1 MRLAVPV
8 TGQEEIDAVAA
19 VLGTGYL
26 TQGPVTGRFEDLVR
40 SRVGATHAYATSSA
54 TTGLHLA
61 LKAFGVG
68 VGDEVV
74 LPAFSFPATANVVV
88 QLGAVPVFADI
99 DPVTFNLLPEACAEA
114 VTPRTKAI
122 MPVHAFGLC
131 ADMNA
136 ITAVAAS
143 AGVPVLEDAA
153 CALGA
158 TYHGGSA
165 GALGDAGVFSFHPR
179 KVITTGEGG
188 MVTTSDPDLAARMAV
203 LRTHGSVRGERYLSF
218 VDAGFNYRLSDVL
231 SAIGVAQMDRLDGIL
246 DDRRRLAGELTARL
260 ETVRDVEAPQVPDGH
275 THTYQSYVVTLDP
288 AVNRDAVIDAMSRR
302 DIETTLGTYGMHL
315 QPFFASTFGTRP
327 EHFPIATQ
335 AHRQALTLPLHTFLT
350 EGDLDRIAEALNE
363 SVRESRSR
371 RTGRVGNGRHGSC
384 G

>member
-8 TGQEEIDAVAA
+8 TGQEEVDAVAA
-19 VLGTGYL
+19 VLGTGNL
-26 TQGPVTGRFEDLVR
+26 TQGPVTLRFEELVK
-40 SRVGATHAYATSSA
+40 SRIGAAHACATSSA

-61 LKAFGVG
+61 LKAFEVG

-88 QLGAVPVFADI
+88 QLGAKPVFADI
-99 DPVTFNLLPEACAEA
+99 DPVTFNILPDACADA
-114 VTPRTKAI
+114 VTERTKVI

-131 ADMNA
+131 ADMDP
-136 ITAVAAS
+136 IRKVSEST
-143 AGVPVLEDAA
+143 GIPVLEDAA

-203 LRTHGSVRGERYLSF
+203 LRTHGSVRGEHYLSF

-231 SAIGVAQMDRLDGIL
+231 SAIGVVQMDRLDGIL
-246 DDRRRLAGELTARL
+246 RDRRRLADQLTARIQEL
-260 ETVRDVEAPQVPDGH
+260 PGVEAPRVPEGQ
-275 THTYQSYVVTLDP
+275 THTYQSYVVSL
-288 AVNRDAVIDAMSRR
+288 AAGIARDSVIDAMKRR
-302 DIETTLGTYGMHL
+302 QTETTLGTYGMHL
-315 QPFFASTFGTRP
+315 QPFFEATYGTRA
-327 EHFPIATQ
+327 EYFPNATQ

-350 EGDLDRIAEALNE
+350 ESDLDRIAEALGE
-363 SVRESRSR
+363 AVRESRSL
-371 RTGRVGNGRHGSC
+371 
-384 G
+384 

>member
-8 TGQEEIDAVAA
+8 TGPEEVDAVAE
-19 VLGTGYL
+19 VLGTGNL
-26 TQGPVTGRFEDLVR
+26 TQGPVTHKFEELVKDR
-40 SRVGATHAYATSSA
+40 IGADHAFATSSA
-54 TTGLHLA
+54 TTGLHMA
-61 LKAFGVG
+61 LKALGVG

-131 ADMNA
+131 ADMDA
-136 ITAVAAS
+136 INAVAEP
-143 AGVPVLEDAA
+143 AGIPVLEDAA

-158 TYHGGSA
+158 TYRGGSA
-165 GALGDAGVFSFHPR
+165 GALGDVGVFSFHPR

-188 MVTTSDPDLAARMAV
+188 MITTSDPELAGRMAI

-231 SAIGVAQMDRLDGIL
+231 SAIGVVQMGRLDGIL
-246 DDRRRLAGELTARL
+246 EDRRRLAGELTARL
-260 ETVRDVEAPQVPDGH
+260 KAVAEVEAPQVPDGH

-288 AVNRDAVIDAMSRR
+288 AVDRDGVIDAMSRR
-302 DIETTLGTYGMHL
+302 EIETTLGTYGMHL
-315 QPFFASTFGTRP
+315 QPYFEKAYATGPEQFPNATR
-327 EHFPIATQ
+327 
-335 AHRQALTLPLHTFLT
+335 AHHQALTLPLHTFLT
-350 EGDLDRIAEALNE
+350 EVDLDRIAEALSE

-371 RTGRVGNGRHGSC
+371 
-384 G
+384 

>member
-8 TGQEEIDAVAA
+8 TGQEEIDAVAD

-26 TQGPVTGRFEDLVR
+26 TQGPVTARFEDLVKT
-40 SRVGATHAYATSSA
+40 RVGATHGYATSSA

-68 VGDEVV
+68 PGDEVV

-131 ADMNA
+131 ADMDPIN
-136 ITAVAAS
+136 AVAAS

-165 GALGDAGVFSFHPR
+165 GALGEAGVFSFHPR

-188 MVTTSDPDLAARMAV
+188 MVTTSDADLADRIAI

-231 SAIGVAQMDRLDGIL
+231 SAIGVAQMGRLDGIL
-246 DDRRRLAGELTARL
+246 GDRSRLAGELTARL
-260 ETVRDVEAPQVPDGH
+260 QSVSDVEAPQVPDGL

-288 AVNRDAVIDAMSRR
+288 AVDRDRVIDAMSRR
-302 DIETTLGTYGMHL
+302 EIETTLGTYGMHL
-315 QPFFASTFGTRP
+315 QPFFESTYATGPEQFPNATR
-327 EHFPIATQ
+327 
-335 AHRQALTLPLHTFLT
+335 AHHQALTLPLHTFLT
-350 EGDLDRIAEALNE
+350 EGDLDRIAEALSE

-371 RTGRVGNGRHGSC
+371 
-384 G
+384 